1 MSSSS
6 PAADDDP
13 PLLVAVFGASQ
24 PNDDVYQASVRAGAA
39 IARAGFGMI
48 NGGYHGTMEGSAEGH
63 KEEAERGASAA
74 ARGGAAASP
83 ALPRVGVTVPSLFPY
98 RYAGANVHVSSV
110 HAAPTLLTRIDAML
124 CPQRRVVA
132 VLVLPGTLGTL
143 TELCCAWNLAAL
155 RGAVGD
161 HAAHPRLRVFAYEVP
176 WRSVIEHCAAAL
188 QLKDDVV
195 ARIEYVADAD
205 AAMAL
210 LAADAGPPRC
220 SAKKAAETEED
231 E

>member
-1 MSSSS
+1 MSV
-6 PAADDDP
+6 AEQL

-24 PNDDVYQASVRAGAA
+24 PSDEIYEASVLAGAA

-48 NGGYHGTMEGSAEGH
+48 NGGYHGTMEGSALGH
-63 KEEAERGASAA
+63 KEEAGRAEGASASAA

-98 RYAGANVHVSSV
+98 RYSGANAHVSHV
-110 HAAPTLLTRIDAML
+110 HAAPTLLTCIDAML
-124 CPQRRVVA
+124 CPQRRVCA

-161 HAAHPRLRVFAYEVP
+161 HAAHPRLRVFAYERP
-176 WRSVIEHCAAAL
+176 WRAVVEHCAAAL

-210 LAADAGPPRC
+210 LLAGSAPAAG
-220 SAKKAAETEED
+220 KAAKGCETDEE
-231 E
+231 

>member
-1 MSSSS
+1 
-6 PAADDDP
+6 
-13 PLLVAVFGASQ
+13 
-24 PNDDVYQASVRAGAA
+24 
-39 IARAGFGMI
+39 
-48 NGGYHGTMEGSAEGH
+48 MEGSALGH
-63 KEEAERGASAA
+63 KEEAERA

-83 ALPRVGVTVPSLFPY
+83 ALPRVGATVPSLFPY
-98 RYAGANVHVSSV
+98 RPTGANVHVSSE

-124 CPQRRVVA
+124 CPERRVVA

-155 RGAVGD
+155 RAAVGD

-188 QLKDDVV
+188 QLKDDIV
-195 ARIEYVADAD
+195 ARVEYVADAD

-210 LAADAGPPRC
+210 LAADASLARC
-220 SAKKAAETEED
+220 AAE
-231 E
+231 